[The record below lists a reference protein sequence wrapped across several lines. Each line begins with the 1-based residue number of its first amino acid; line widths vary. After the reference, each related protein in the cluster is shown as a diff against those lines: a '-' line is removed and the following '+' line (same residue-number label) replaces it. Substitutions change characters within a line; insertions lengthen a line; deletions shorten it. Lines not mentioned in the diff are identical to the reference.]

1 MWMVVMFDL
10 PVIEKD
16 ERKDATR
23 FRTNLLDWGFEMCQF
38 SVYARFCTS
47 QAQIDTLVKQVEFAL
62 PEGGNVNVLFFTD
75 KQYERI
81 ISFRGRQK
89 DPAKKAPDQYLLVSV
104 RFAPC

>member
-10 PVIEKD
+10 PVIEKN

-81 ISFRGRQK
+81 ISFRGRRK
-89 DPAKKAPDQYLLVSV
+89 DPAKKAPDQYLL
-104 RFAPC
+104 F

>member
-89 DPAKKAPDQYLLVSV
+89 DPAKKAPDQFVL
-104 RFAPC
+104 F

>member
-10 PVIEKD
+10 PVIEKN

-89 DPAKKAPDQYLLVSV
+89 DPAKKAPYQSL
-104 RFAPC
+104 

>member
-10 PVIEKD
+10 PVIEQN

-89 DPAKKAPDQYLLVSV
+89 DPAKKAPDQYLL
-104 RFAPC
+104 F

>member
-10 PVIEKD
+10 PVIEKN

-89 DPAKKAPDQYLLVSV
+89 DRSGSGS
-104 RFAPC
+104 

>member
-10 PVIEKD
+10 PVIEKN
-16 ERKDATR
+16 ERKAATR

-89 DPAKKAPDQYLLVSV
+89 DPAKKAPDQYLL
-104 RFAPC
+104 F

>member
-1 MWMVVMFDL
+1 MRMVVMFDL
-10 PVIEKD
+10 PVIEKN

-89 DPAKKAPDQYLLVSV
+89 DPAKKAPDQYLL
-104 RFAPC
+104 F

>member
-1 MWMVVMFDL
+1 MFDL
-10 PVIEKD
+10 PVIEKA
-16 ERKDATR
+16 ERKEATQ
-23 FRTNLLDWGFEMCQF
+23 FRSSLLGWGFEMCQF

-47 QAQIDTLVKQVEFAL
+47 QAQMDTLVKQVEIAL

-89 DPAKKAPDQYLLVSV
+89 DPAKKAPDQFVL
-104 RFAPC
+104 F

>member
-1 MWMVVMFDL
+1 MFDL
-10 PVIEKD
+10 PVIEKT
-16 ERKDATR
+16 ERKEATQ
-23 FRTNLLDWGFEMCQF
+23 FRSSLLDWGFEMCQF
-38 SVYARFCTS
+38 SVNARFCAS

-89 DPAKKAPDQYLLVSV
+89 DPAKRAPDQFLL
-104 RFAPC
+104 F

>member
-10 PVIEKD
+10 PVIEKNA
-16 ERKDATR
+16 RKDATR

-89 DPAKKAPDQYLLVSV
+89 DPAKKAPDQYLL
-104 RFAPC
+104 F